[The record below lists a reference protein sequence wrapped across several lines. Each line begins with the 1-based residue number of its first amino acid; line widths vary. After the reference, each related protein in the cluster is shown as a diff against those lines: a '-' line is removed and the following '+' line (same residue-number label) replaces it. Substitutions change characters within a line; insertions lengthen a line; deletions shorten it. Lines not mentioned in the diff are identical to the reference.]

1 MISIVNIM
9 KMGELTVSIVR
20 ILLFLAFLSASVYSI
35 FMYGQA
41 VFWQIFCDLIF
52 DGSVIKMGVLL
63 GLTWWSCYYIN
74 KFV

>member
-1 MISIVNIM
+1 MSIVKYLVFLAFLIAI
-9 KMGELTVSIVR
+9 GIF
-20 ILLFLAFLSASVYSI
+20 ILAFLSASVYSI

-52 DGSVIKMGVLL
+52 DGRVIKMGVFL
-63 GLTWWSCYYIN
+63 GLWGWSCYYFN